1 MTNMNAISIWD
12 EMTSTLGKPQF
23 AFTLAVAEEHITL
36 RELIRARVFQ
46 EVAEY
51 NARQGEIFRG
61 LVQPSG
67 AERVL
72 NGFRL
77 PQSRQIDGQQQFERA
92 IEAFEHNGFV
102 VLVDDRQVDD
112 LDAPIALHPDLS
124 VNFLK
129 LLPLVGG

>member
-1 MTNMNAISIWD
+1 MNAVAIWD

-23 AFTLAVAEEHITL
+23 AFTLAVAEERITL

-51 NARQGEIFRG
+51 NTRQGEIFRG

-67 AERVL
+67 AERL
-72 NGFRL
+72 PNGFRL
-77 PQSRQIDGQQQFERA
+77 AGHRQIDAQQQFERA

-102 VLVDDRQVDD
+102 VLVDNRQADD
-112 LDAPIALHPDLS
+112 LDTAIDLHPDLS
-124 VNFLK
+124 VSFLK
-129 LLPLVGG
+129 LVPLVGG